1 MVEENS
7 LYNPT
12 EILDSYAPLQKGE
25 RRFLQNNIGKQQA
38 AQHTL
43 LEIAFASGTTF
54 VVIQEPWVFLNKEQK
69 WQTITHPAYNLYLG
83 EDQDNRRPRVATYI
97 QKKRNYRIKKRQD
110 LCKDSDLQIL
120 EVGELEPFLLVNL
133 YNEKQLDLESRTQQT
148 GIKTS
153 IRLLTN
159 LEIINQDLP
168 IVLIGDFNCHCS
180 LWNSAVTTD
189 SHEAQEIER
198 WLVKYNFTILNQQEL
213 TFLRPNLTRD
223 SIIDLAFVARFKEST
238 FQNWRIGEATGS
250 DHQNIAF
257 SLFTKETPLYN
268 NPLNQPFNLKKAN
281 WEKFQ
286 EELQREKQNLLDYL
300 DSYSPRS
307 QQEQLKLS
315 QEDISFLNNLE
326 EKITTTIQRASR
338 KAIPILKISPRS
350 KPWWNKDLAILRK
363 KMAKAKR
370 ISQENPTN
378 RLISKAKAFR
388 NKYSRA
394 INIAKQQHWNSFLE
408 EAKGKDIFTALKYT
422 KPTQVQGVPE
432 IRNRDN
438 GLTDNFEE
446 QCTAL
451 LESLFPIPPITAEPS
466 WNSYKEGD
474 WNWPKEL
481 EAIEVKR
488 AILLPPNK
496 APGTDRISF
505 KVL

>member
-1 MVEENS
+1 M
-7 LYNPT
+7 
-12 EILDSYAPLQKGE
+12 
-25 RRFLQNNIGKQQA
+25 
-38 AQHTL
+38 
-43 LEIAFASGTTF
+43 
-54 VVIQEPWVFLNKEQK
+54 
-69 WQTITHPAYNLYLG
+69 
-83 EDQDNRRPRVATYI
+83 
-97 QKKRNYRIKKRQD
+97 
-110 LCKDSDLQIL
+110 
-120 EVGELEPFLLVNL
+120 
-133 YNEKQLDLESRTQQT
+133 
-148 GIKTS
+148 
-153 IRLLTN
+153 
-159 LEIINQDLP
+159 
-168 IVLIGDFNCHCS
+168 
-180 LWNSAVTTD
+180 
-189 SHEAQEIER
+189 
-198 WLVKYNFTILNQQEL
+198 
-213 TFLRPNLTRD
+213 
-223 SIIDLAFVARFKEST
+223 
-238 FQNWRIGEATGS
+238 
-250 DHQNIAF
+250 
-257 SLFTKETPLYN
+257 YN

-338 KAIPILKISPRS
+338 KAIPILKIAPRS

-438 GLTDNFEE
+438 RLTDNFEE

-474 WNWPKEL
+474 
-481 EAIEVKR
+481 
-488 AILLPPNK
+488 
-496 APGTDRISF
+496 
-505 KVL
+505 